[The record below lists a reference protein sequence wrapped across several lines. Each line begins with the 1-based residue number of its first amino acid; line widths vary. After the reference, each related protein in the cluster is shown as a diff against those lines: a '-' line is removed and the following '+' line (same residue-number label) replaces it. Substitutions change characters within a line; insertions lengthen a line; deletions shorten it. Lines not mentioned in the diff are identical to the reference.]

1 MWDKAVFDEVQR
13 LLALVTIVHSAAI
26 HFKQPKGRER
36 NTAPFIWLLVT
47 LILLW
52 VVEWIY
58 MTVRVDK
65 IIHDDDALLV
75 ATPPFF
81 VLVLQLNAI
90 LTLPSKKGA
99 GKEMAWQSYPVS
111 WFFMILSNTLVVV
124 KNVQEF
130 QPKTTLNYAHIL
142 SIPIVRYCLL
152 FALFAA
158 FTCPDRGG
166 RIKLGDDLESGPGV
180 DKNNDLGV
188 TVWDEV
194 REAGGLWP
202 WAMKYRIFLDLI
214 LPADVPWMWVDIP
227 LVFVLTL
234 FETALTILY
243 PRIFGYLL
251 NAILQAFEDKD
262 PQVLLWPMVLNA
274 VSSFLTSN
282 YGLSCWLQ
290 FFWERFSLHRQ
301 KRAKHLIHRHI
312 MNNDASF
319 HKSVHSSDIRTAMD
333 RGIQVCELF
342 DFVVLEV
349 PPRIITLICT
359 SFITSSEYGLEAA
372 LVLFLVS
379 LINLGISLRAMER
392 LTPLWDQ
399 SNAADTA
406 IQRQAQNA
414 TQGWATASAGNQTDH
429 EIASHN
435 EMLGTKLCLDLYRQ
449 KLFTFLTFVANL
461 AGQVGSYLAWAL
473 VAAYLIRKGGNAAS
487 CIVFDKYWDNITGPL
502 GFFASIPQK
511 VTHNLTAAH
520 QLRLLWEIPPTIT
533 YGGDALQPTTG
544 DIEFQDVSFTYLD
557 PKTGKAEPIFRDL
570 TITFEE
576 GKTTAILGTSGTGK
590 TTILDLI
597 ANFYP
602 VNQGSVKFGG
612 QDIRKLKRGEVS
624 KYVTYHQQHPAIFE
638 GTFAQNI
645 SYFKQDAETH
655 EIEQA
660 AHLARIHDHIMT
672 TTKGYDTVVSEN
684 GRNMSGGQ
692 QQRLTLAR
700 TFTTNT
706 RVVCMDEP
714 TSALDVRTEAEVKE
728 NLRVYLKGK
737 TVILVAHRLST
748 IKNADKIIRLEKGED
763 GYSRIAEQGTHE
775 ELIAQGGEYAQLWNV
790 DMGPSVSELPSD
802 ASKDA
807 IPIEELLSKV
817 EGAK

>member
-1 MWDKAVFDEVQR
+1 
-13 LLALVTIVHSAAI
+13 
-26 HFKQPKGRER
+26 
-36 NTAPFIWLLVT
+36 
-47 LILLW
+47 
-52 VVEWIY
+52 
-58 MTVRVDK
+58 
-65 IIHDDDALLV
+65 
-75 ATPPFF
+75 
-81 VLVLQLNAI
+81 
-90 LTLPSKKGA
+90 
-99 GKEMAWQSYPVS
+99 
-111 WFFMILSNTLVVV
+111 
-124 KNVQEF
+124 
-130 QPKTTLNYAHIL
+130 
-142 SIPIVRYCLL
+142 
-152 FALFAA
+152 
-158 FTCPDRGG
+158 
-166 RIKLGDDLESGPGV
+166 
-180 DKNNDLGV
+180 
-188 TVWDEV
+188 
-194 REAGGLWP
+194 
-202 WAMKYRIFLDLI
+202 
-214 LPADVPWMWVDIP
+214 
-227 LVFVLTL
+227 
-234 FETALTILY
+234 
-243 PRIFGYLL
+243 
-251 NAILQAFEDKD
+251 
-262 PQVLLWPMVLNA
+262 
-274 VSSFLTSN
+274 
-282 YGLSCWLQ
+282 
-290 FFWERFSLHRQ
+290 
-301 KRAKHLIHRHI
+301 
-312 MNNDASF
+312 
-319 HKSVHSSDIRTAMD
+319 
-333 RGIQVCELF
+333 
-342 DFVVLEV
+342 
-349 PPRIITLICT
+349 
-359 SFITSSEYGLEAA
+359 
-372 LVLFLVS
+372 
-379 LINLGISLRAMER
+379 MER

-461 AGQVGSYLAWAL
+461 SGQVGSYLAWAL

-590 TTILDLI
+590 TTILDLV

-728 NLRVYLKGK
+728 NLRDYLKGK

-775 ELIAQGGEYAQLWNV
+775 ELMAQGGEYAQLWNV

-802 ASKDA
+802 ASKDT

>member
-1 MWDKAVFDEVQR
+1 MWDKTVFDEVQR
-13 LLALVTIVHSAAI
+13 LLALVTIGHSAAI

-274 VSSFLTSN
+274 
-282 YGLSCWLQ
+282 
-290 FFWERFSLHRQ
+290 
-301 KRAKHLIHRHI
+301 
-312 MNNDASF
+312 
-319 HKSVHSSDIRTAMD
+319 
-333 RGIQVCELF
+333 
-342 DFVVLEV
+342 
-349 PPRIITLICT
+349 
-359 SFITSSEYGLEAA
+359 
-372 LVLFLVS
+372 
-379 LINLGISLRAMER
+379 
-392 LTPLWDQ
+392 
-399 SNAADTA
+399 
-406 IQRQAQNA
+406 
-414 TQGWATASAGNQTDH
+414 GWATASAGNQTDH

-461 AGQVGSYLAWAL
+461 SGQVGSYLAWAL

-728 NLRVYLKGK
+728 NLRDYLKGK

-775 ELIAQGGEYAQLWNV
+775 ELMAQGGEYAQLWNV

-802 ASKDA
+802 ASKDT

>member
-26 HFKQPKGRER
+26 QFKQPKGRER
-36 NTAPFIWLLVT
+36 NTAPFIWLFVT
-47 LILLW
+47 LILFW

-152 FALFAA
+152 FSLFAA

-194 REAGGLWP
+194 R
-202 WAMKYRIFLDLI
+202 
-214 LPADVPWMWVDIP
+214 
-227 LVFVLTL
+227 
-234 FETALTILY
+234 
-243 PRIFGYLL
+243 
-251 NAILQAFEDKD
+251 
-262 PQVLLWPMVLNA
+262 
-274 VSSFLTSN
+274 
-282 YGLSCWLQ
+282 
-290 FFWERFSLHRQ
+290 
-301 KRAKHLIHRHI
+301 
-312 MNNDASF
+312 
-319 HKSVHSSDIRTAMD
+319 
-333 RGIQVCELF
+333 
-342 DFVVLEV
+342 
-349 PPRIITLICT
+349 
-359 SFITSSEYGLEAA
+359 
-372 LVLFLVS
+372 
-379 LINLGISLRAMER
+379 ISLRAMER

-461 AGQVGSYLAWAL
+461 SGQVGSYLAWAL

-775 ELIAQGGEYAQLWNV
+775 ELMAQGGEYAQLWNV